1 MLLVF
6 CRPGVLRYGIGIA
19 EPDIER
25 IFGAFERAV
34 SIRHYGG
41 LGLGLYV
48 TRQIVEAHGGTVRV
62 KSERGEGAL
71 FVIELPWSSNAG
83 DTAVHQVDGASH
95 SG

>member
-1 MLLVF
+1 V
-6 CRPGVLRYGIGIA
+6 RDHGIGIS
-19 EPDIER
+19 ESDIER

-41 LGLGLYV
+41 LGLYV

-62 KSERGEGAL
+62 SSQRGEGAL
-71 FVIELPWSSNAG
+71 FVIELPCSSTTSTG
-83 DTAVHQVDGASH
+83 DAAAEHTDGASR